1 MKRAGYQRFC
11 SLARS
16 LDVVGER
23 WTLVVL
29 QELLHKPRRYNELRG
44 LLPGIGSNVLA
55 DRLRNLEQ
63 NGVIARVAGAV
74 GEGVAYT
81 LTERGMRLAP
91 AMALFR
97 EWGLDEM
104 LPPGAPPGLTLTHD
118 LTYAIPQD
126 IEMHESYEWRVDE
139 DHYHLRI
146 DGAALTVTAEA
157 APRPRAILVTT
168 TRSFMRRW
176 VAGELS
182 WHDGQMSGAV
192 AVKGSAAAWNRM
204 LLATG
209 YPGRPADIA
218 ERIRRDQHHAQ

>member
-1 MKRAGYQRFC
+1 MKRSGYERFC
-11 SLARS
+11 SLARG

-55 DRLRNLEQ
+55 ERLRTLEH
-63 NGVIARVAGAV
+63 NGVIARVPGAV

-81 LTERGMRLAP
+81 LTERGARLAP
-91 AMALFR
+91 AMALVR

-104 LPPGAPPGLTLTHD
+104 LPPSSAPGFALTHD
-118 LTYAIPQD
+118 LSYAIPAD
-126 IEMHESYEWRVDE
+126 IEMHESYEWRLD
-139 DHYHLRI
+139 DDRYHLRI
-146 DGAALTVTAEA
+146 DGATLTVTTGT

-176 VAGELS
+176 VAGELT
-182 WHDGQMSGAV
+182 WDDGRTSGAV
-192 AVKGSAAAWNRM
+192 VVKGRAAAWNRM
-204 LLATG
+204 MLATG
-209 YPGRPADIA
+209 YPGRPADLA
-218 ERIRRDQHHAQ
+218 ERIRRDQHDHQ